1 MGMKELLS
9 LGARLQNVLEKTE
22 AEVAEI
28 IAKAQKDADDMISIT
43 KEEAERRLQRAQY
56 RSGLDEFLKEAE
68 AEAKEEA
75 KKTEQEF
82 AKTAEEIKKV
92 SEEKIGE
99 AVKLLVKEVLPE

>member
-9 LGARLQNVLEKTE
+9 LGERLQKLMEKTE

-28 IAKAQKDADDMISIT
+28 IAKAQKEADAMISVA
-43 KEEAERRLQRAQY
+43 KEEAERRLQRAQF

-75 KKTEQEF
+75 KKTEQEY

-92 SEEKIGE
+92 LEEKIGE